1 MPKATAAIGSRIS
14 VAALDRV
21 TKRPNPARDDRYLM
35 NRILAGQAH
44 RDDGMT
50 EFVVSHDPS
59 PFGVRRRFSF
69 SNPAPPPRPENARR
83 QACRRV

>member
-1 MPKATAAIGSRIS
+1 
-14 VAALDRV
+14 
-21 TKRPNPARDDRYLM
+21 M

-59 PFGVRRRFSF
+59 PFGIRRRFSF